1 MRWIFRLIG
10 LVVVLVLLAVGALF
24 LIPSE
29 KIAALAAREI
39 EARTGRSV
47 TFEGSI
53 RPAFWPVIGVK
64 TGGIRIGNA
73 DWTDGTPMVTADA
86 LLVGVD
92 LMPLLSGEVRVK
104 EFRLD
109 KPSIRLETARDGR
122 TNWTFGEASP
132 PSAGS
137 GSSASGALAGFTLDE
152 GRISG
157 GTLVYVDHAAGSRVD
172 LRDVDLTLSVPS
184 AKGRATVQGS
194 LVYAA
199 QKIAFNLG
207 VEGLAGFLDG
217 TLSDASATLS
227 GPFGKIAFTGSLSTA
242 PSAEGQVSATI
253 SDLAVAMALAGQD
266 GAPGKTAS
274 FDGRVTYTEAG
285 TLHLRGAKAAL
296 DGNAVALDAD
306 LTLSERPTLTAKVDA
321 GALDLK
327 PFLGGDSGN
336 AAAPSTS
343 DGWSKDPIDASGLG
357 AIDADIALS
366 AASVDL
372 GSLRLGSVRT
382 RAKLDTGRLVLDLQE
397 VASYGGK
404 LAGEFVVNGREG
416 LSLGGDL
423 TFAGVD
429 LQGLLIDL
437 AEYDRLRAA
446 GDVRLKFL
454 VAGNSMDALMKSM
467 SGSGSV
473 SVGQGEIIGFD
484 LAGMIRNL
492 DASFRGASDKTI
504 FSSIKG
510 SFTIDKGVL
519 VNEDLA
525 FRSPV
530 LTATGKGNVD
540 IGRQRLSYRV
550 TPVAFGEAA
559 EGDTGRVLVPIL
571 IDGTWSDVNFH
582 PDLSGVVNDEIDKQK
597 KEAEE
602 KLKGTV
608 EDVRKDTEER
618 LRNEA
623 EKALREGVEKSL
635 GDLLKKLP

>member
-10 LVVVLVLLAVGALF
+10 LVLVLVLLAVGTLF

-39 EARTGRSV
+39 EARTGRTVS
-47 TFEGSI
+47 FDGAI
-53 RPAFWPVIGVK
+53 RPAFWPVIGVR
-64 TGGIRIGNA
+64 TGSIRIGNA

-86 LLVGVD
+86 LLVGVE
-92 LMPLLSGEVRVK
+92 LVPLLSGEVRVK

-122 TNWTFGEASP
+122 TNWSFSDT
-132 PSAGS
+132 SAPATGTDT
-137 GSSASGALAGFTLDE
+137 SASGALEGFTLDD
-152 GRISG
+152 GQISG
-157 GTLVYVDHAAGSRVD
+157 GTLTYIDHAAGSRVD
-172 LRDVDLTLSVPS
+172 LGDIDLSLAMPT
-184 AKGRATVQGS
+184 ADGQATIRGS
-194 LVYAA
+194 LAYGGQKVGFDAA
-199 QKIAFNLG
+199 VN
-207 VEGLAGFLDG
+207 GLAGFLDG
-217 TLSDASATLS
+217 RLSDASIALT
-227 GPFGKIAFTGSLSTA
+227 GAFGKVGFTGAVDMA
-242 PSAEGQVSATI
+242 PSAEGQVSASM
-253 SDLAVAMALAGQD
+253 SDLPAAMALAGLS
-266 GAPGKTAS
+266 GAPGRKAS
-274 FDGRVTYTEAG
+274 FEGRVIYTAAN
-285 TLHLRGAKAAL
+285 TLHLRDAKAAL
-296 DGNAVALDAD
+296 DGNAMSLDAD
-306 LTLSERPTLTAKVDA
+306 LTLSGRPKLTAKVDA

-327 PFLGGDSGN
+327 SFLGTGDDGTPSPSG
-336 AAAPSTS
+336 
-343 DGWSKDPIDASGLG
+343 DEGWSKDPIDASGLG
-357 AIDADIALS
+357 ALDAEIALS

-372 GSLRLGSVRT
+372 GSLRFGTVRT
-382 RAKLDTGRLVLDLQE
+382 RAKLDTGRLVLDLQQ
-397 VASYGGK
+397 VTAYDGTLS
-404 LAGEFVVNGREG
+404 GEFVVNARKG

-423 TFAGVD
+423 TFADVD
-429 LQGLLIDL
+429 LQGLLIDM
-437 AEYDRLRAA
+437 AEYDRLRAS

-454 VAGNSMDALMKSM
+454 VVGNSMDALMKGM

-473 SVGQGEIIGFD
+473 AIGQGEIIGFD
-484 LAGMIRNL
+484 LAGMIRNF
-492 DASFRGASDKTI
+492 DPSYRGSNDKTI

-519 VNEDLA
+519 SNEDLA

-530 LTATGKGNVD
+530 LTATGQGTVD

-550 TPVAFGEAA
+550 TPVAFGETV

-582 PDLSGVVNDEIDKQK
+582 PDLSGVVGDEIDKQK